1 MLTDKFLVTIH
12 GAAPALVLDEGVVKT
27 HVLRHWCAA
36 DGAARHE
43 RAWDAHVFLL
53 GSHAADD
60 LFIVVGFLAAGN
72 AALEQAEITLSVE
85 EPRFVKTCAL
95 KAVVHI
101 GGDDKIILVG
111 DEIFQ
116 HVVGGVR
123 DVAVAVEHEV
133 TAPERPFF
141 FEAVELVEAGAVK
154 IGEAIFG
161 DEIREIL
168 SEARS
173 GHDEPGC
180 SGKSG
185 AGTDEHGVGVVE
197 GFAQL
202 GDLVGE

>member
-12 GAAPALVLDEGVVKT
+12 GAAPAFVLDEGVVKT

-60 LFIVVGFLAAGN
+60 RFIVVGFFAAGN
-72 AALEQAEITLSVE
+72 AALEQAEIALGVE

-101 GGDDKIILVG
+101 GGDDEIILVG

-123 DVAVAVEHEV
+123 DVAVAIEHEV
-133 TAPERPFF
+133 TAPEGPFF

-168 SEARS
+168 SEARA